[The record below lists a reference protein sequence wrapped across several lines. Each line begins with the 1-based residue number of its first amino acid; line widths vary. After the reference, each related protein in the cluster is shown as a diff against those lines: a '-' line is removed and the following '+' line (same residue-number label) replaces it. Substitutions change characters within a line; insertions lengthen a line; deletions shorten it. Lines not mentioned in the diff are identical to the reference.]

1 MRLKGGHEEIN
12 YDATQ
17 AFFNNRAGKYNKDN
31 PYSVTMY
38 QDNNPE
44 LVKQRNAKEVEK
56 LLPLLQLDKNSK
68 VLDIACGIGRW
79 SDAIIEEID
88 KYCGIDFCEEF
99 ITKAIELNKV
109 KKNRSFFVGKSNE
122 ISACLLKNK
131 WEDTF
136 NRVLLIGALV
146 YLNDQDVDSVF
157 EEIGRAVDNKAI
169 VIIREPIGI
178 EERLTLKE
186 HFSDELDDTYN
197 AIYRTRD
204 EIITSLNKS
213 LLKQGFMI
221 KEEAFLF
228 EDSLNN
234 RKETAQYYFVLE
246 R

>member
-1 MRLKGGHEEIN
+1 MRIKGGNEEIN
-12 YDATQ
+12 YDKTQ
-17 AFFNNRAGKYNKDN
+17 KFFHNRAGKFNEDN

-44 LVKQRNAKEVEK
+44 LVKKRNTKEVEK
-56 LLPLLQLDKNSK
+56 LLPLLKLDKKSK

-79 SDAIIEEID
+79 SDAITAEID
-88 KYCGIDFCEEF
+88 TYCGIDFCEDF
-99 ITKAIELNKV
+99 IFKARELNKDRD
-109 KKNRSFFVGKSNE
+109 NRHFYIGKSNE
-122 ISACLLKNK
+122 ISDCLAKNK
-131 WEDTF
+131 WADKF

-146 YLNDQDVDSVF
+146 YLNDQDVDRVF
-157 EEIGRAVDNKAI
+157 EGIGAAVEDKGI
-169 VIIREPIGI
+169 IIIREPIGI

-186 HFSDELDDTYN
+186 HFSKELDDTYN

-204 EIITSLNKS
+204 EIMDCLNKS
-213 LLKQGFMI
+213 LLKQGFQV

-228 EDSLNN
+228 DGSLNN